1 MQIEISVFG
10 QYSSDFNC
18 NQPWGV
24 DPPQFV
30 GSHFERELT
39 KCHNNS
45 FEQSAYLKLILM
57 DFLQRTFSNSNSHW
71 MSLSDSNEG
80 VSSLIF

>member
-24 DPPQFV
+24 DSPQFV
-30 GSHFERELT
+30 GFHFERELT
-39 KCHNNS
+39 KSHNNS
-45 FEQSAYLKLILM
+45 FEQFAYLKLILI
-57 DFLQRTFSNSNSHW
+57 DFLQRTFSSSNSRW
-71 MSLSDSNEG
+71 MSLNDSNEG
-80 VSSLIF
+80 VSS